1 MPAAQYPKRYAV
13 QYPAAIHIG
22 GLSMKYRK
30 FGKLNVEVSA
40 LGFGTMRLPT
50 SGSTNVGNRLSRDIV
65 EDEAIKIIRYSI
77 DHGVNYIDSAYG
89 YHGGNS
95 EVVTGKAL
103 KDGYREKV
111 LLATK
116 SPVWLIK
123 KPEDFDRLLE
133 EQLGRLQTDH
143 LDFYLLHA
151 LNGGSWKDIVL
162 KHNVLERAEA
172 AKKAGKIKYLGFS
185 FHGSNQDFIGI
196 IDGYE
201 KWDFCQVQLNYMDIE
216 NQAGLSGLKYA
227 ASKGLGVV
235 IMEPLLGGRLAN
247 PPKDIK
253 AILDESGTGRTPAY
267 WALEWLWNQPE
278 VSVILSGMS
287 NLQQVK
293 ENLVS
298 IDNSGIGLFGPRDV
312 EIIDRVRQKYNDR
325 AAIPCTGCSY
335 CMPCP
340 NNVSIPRNF
349 ELYNESIIH
358 EDVSGSRLIYSGFL
372 AEPNRA
378 GACVQC
384 RICEDKCPQKILIS
398 EWMPKVHT
406 TLG

>member
-1 MPAAQYPKRYAV
+1 
-13 QYPAAIHIG
+13 
-22 GLSMKYRK
+22 MKYRK
-30 FGKLNVEVSA
+30 FGKLDMNVSA

-50 SGSTNVGNRLSRDIV
+50 AGSTNLGNRLSQDIV
-65 EDEAIKIIRYSI
+65 EDEAIKIIRYAI
-77 DHGVNYIDSAYG
+77 DHGVNYVDSAYA

-103 KDGYREKV
+103 MDGYREKV

-123 KPEDFDRLLE
+123 NPEDFDRLLD
-133 EQLGRLQTDH
+133 EQLGKLQTDH
-143 LDFYLLHA
+143 IDFYLLHA
-151 LNGGSWKDIVL
+151 INGGSWKDIIL
-162 KHNVLERAEA
+162 RHNILERAEA

-185 FHGSNQDFIGI
+185 FHGESKDFTEI
-196 IDGYE
+196 IDGYD
-201 KWDFCQVQLNYMDIE
+201 KWDFCQIQFNYMDIE

-253 AILDESGTGRTPAY
+253 AVLDESGTGRTPAY
-267 WALEWLWNQPE
+267 WAFEWLWNQPE

-287 NLQQVK
+287 NLQQVE

-298 IDNSGIGLFGPRDV
+298 ADNSGVGLFGPKDLDV
-312 EIIDRVRQKYNDR
+312 IDRVRQKYKER

-340 NNVSIPRNF
+340 NNVNIPRNF
-349 ELYNESIIH
+349 ELYNDSMIH
-358 EDVSGSRLIYSGFL
+358 EDVAGSRIIYSTFFS
-372 AEPNRA
+372 EPARA
-378 GACVQC
+378 SACIRC

-398 EWMPKVHT
+398 EWMPKVHE

>member
-1 MPAAQYPKRYAV
+1 
-13 QYPAAIHIG
+13 
-22 GLSMKYRK
+22 MKYRK
-30 FGKLNVEVSA
+30 FGKLDINVSA

-50 SGSTNVGNRLSRDIV
+50 EGSTNLGNRLSRDIV
-65 EDEAIKIIRYSI
+65 EDEAIKIIRYAI
-77 DHGVNYIDSAYG
+77 GHGVNYIDSAYG

-116 SPVWLIK
+116 SPVWFIK
-123 KPEDFDRLLE
+123 KPEDFDRLLD

-162 KHNVLERAEA
+162 RHNVLERAEA

-185 FHGSNQDFIGI
+185 FHGDNKDFKEI
-196 IDGYE
+196 IDGYD
-201 KWDFCQVQLNYMDIE
+201 KWDFCQIQFNYMDIE
-216 NQAGLSGLKYA
+216 NQAGLSGMKYA

-267 WALEWLWNQPE
+267 WAFEWLWNQPE

-287 NLQQVK
+287 NLQQVE

-298 IDNSGIGLFGPRDV
+298 ADNSGVGLFKSKDL
-312 EIIDRVRQKYNDR
+312 ETIDRVRRKYDER

-340 NNVSIPRNF
+340 NNVNIPRNF
-349 ELYNESIIH
+349 ELYNGSVIY
-358 EDVSGSRLIYSGFL
+358 EDVAGSRMTYGAFFS
-372 AEPNRA
+372 EPNRA
-378 GACVQC
+378 SACIQC

-398 EWMPKVHT
+398 EWMPKVHE

>member
-1 MPAAQYPKRYAV
+1 
-13 QYPAAIHIG
+13 
-22 GLSMKYRK
+22 MKYRK
-30 FGKLNVEVSA
+30 FGKLNVNVSA

-50 SGSTNVGNRLSRDIV
+50 EGSTNLGNRLSSDIV
-65 EDEAIKIIRYSI
+65 EDEAIRIIRFAI

-95 EVVTGKAL
+95 ELVTGKAL

-111 LLATK
+111 MLATK
-116 SPVWLIK
+116 SPVWLIN
-123 KPEDFDRLLE
+123 KPEDFDRLLD
-133 EQLGRLQTDH
+133 EQLGKLQTDH

-151 LNGGSWKDIVL
+151 INGGSWRNIIL
-162 KHNVLERAEA
+162 RHNVLERAEA

-185 FHGSNQDFIGI
+185 FHGESKDFTEI
-196 IDGYE
+196 IDGYD
-201 KWDFCQVQLNYMDIE
+201 KWDFCQIQFNYMDIE

-227 ASKGLGVV
+227 ASKGLGVI

-247 PPKDIK
+247 PPKDII
-253 AILDESGTGRTPAY
+253 AVLDEGKTGRTPAY
-267 WALEWLWNQPE
+267 WAFEWLWNQPE
-278 VSVILSGMS
+278 VSVVLSGMS
-287 NLQQVK
+287 NLQQVE

-298 IDNSGIGLFGPRDV
+298 ADNSGVGLFGLKDLEV
-312 EIIDRVRQKYNDR
+312 IDHARSKFNER

-340 NNVSIPRNF
+340 NNVDIPRNF
-349 ELYNESIIH
+349 KLYNESVIH
-358 EDVSGSRLIYSGFL
+358 EDIEGSRFIYSGFF

-378 GACVQC
+378 GACIGC
-384 RICEDKCPQKILIS
+384 RICEDKCPQKIPIS
-398 EWMPKVHT
+398 EWMQKVHK